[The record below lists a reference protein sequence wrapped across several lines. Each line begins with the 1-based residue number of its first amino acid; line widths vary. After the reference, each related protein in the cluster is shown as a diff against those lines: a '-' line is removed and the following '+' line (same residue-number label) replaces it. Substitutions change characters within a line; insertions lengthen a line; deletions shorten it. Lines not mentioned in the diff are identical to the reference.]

1 MTKKDRQAWIK
12 EIISEKS
19 ISNQEELV
27 KVLEMKGSKVAQT
40 TISRDIHEMGIFKG
54 PKGYRLPEEVS
65 NSKDLEQIFKSN
77 VTQVD
82 GVDYFIVIHTQP
94 AGANS
99 VAFHLDQGKNEA
111 ILGTI
116 AGDDTLMVILKD
128 KKRLESLLK
137 TFKGY
142 LK

>member
-1 MTKKDRQAWIK
+1 MTKKDRQSLIK
-12 EIISEKS
+12 NIIGEKVVN
-19 ISNQEELV
+19 NQEELV
-27 KVLEMKGSKVAQT
+27 EALAAHGSKVAQT
-40 TISRDIHEMGIFKG
+40 TISRDIRELGIFKG
-54 PKGYRLPEEVS
+54 PKGYRLPEEVG

-77 VTQVD
+77 VVSVD
-82 GVDYFIVIHTQP
+82 GMDHFIVIRTYP

-99 VAFHLDQGKNEA
+99 VAFHLDQGENEA
-111 ILGTI
+111 VLGTI